1 MRTVIYAFKT
11 NNNNYSEIFSEGICF
26 FDRNFSLD
34 KSLVRI
40 TSENNDEF
48 LLRLKKDEVAYFITI
63 PERYMEVKECED
75 SLYPPFPIL
84 FERIADDPKN
94 RIADFF
100 PVIIPCL
107 ISGMYDSSLDYV
119 ENPDYSYSYN
129 PCGLKYSKE
138 QLTTVRDRMDAK
150 MYDSL
155 SERNKKDSVDL
166 YKEESKDFDSS
177 SWKPVMKAHKVE
189 SIKMPFAKKGNLPDV
204 VFSEGNNKS
213 KKLKSNKKNKKYK
226 E

>member
-84 FERIADDPKN
+84 FERIADDPN
-94 RIADFF
+94 
-100 PVIIPCL
+100 L
-107 ISGMYDSSLDYV
+107 SLDYV

-189 SIKMPFAKKGNLPDV
+189 STKMPFAKKGNLPDV